1 MEYLLEELP
10 KNCKTIENLN
20 MLDKII
26 QFLKSTDGYL
36 SGEEISHSLN
46 ISREEFGNIFK
57 NCVNKV
63 MILSRCRI

>member
-1 MEYLLEELP
+1 
-10 KNCKTIENLN
+10 

-46 ISREEFGNIFK
+46 ISRAEFGNIFK